1 MDVHRLPKKIARL
14 IALTVVVLPGGCDVA
29 NCIIDRYP
37 QFSSDSLAVATV
49 NQEYE
54 ASLEVDIHSSIEDS
68 DYNYSVGLEGRLPP
82 GLSLQTSGR
91 DVFFTGTPTELG
103 DFSFTLK
110 LYAEPRDSGFGF
122 NFDDQ
127 ASDLC
132 DDESSQNFV
141 ISVVQGY

>member
-1 MDVHRLPKKIARL
+1 MYVRHLLKKTIRPIAF
-14 IALTVVVLPGGCDVA
+14 TVVVLLGGCDA
-29 NCIIDRYP
+29 ADCIIDRHP
-37 QFSSDSLAVATV
+37 QFSSDSLPVATV

-54 ASLEVDIHSSIEDS
+54 AALQVDIHSSNQDDEYS
-68 DYNYSVGLEGRLPP
+68 YSVRLEGRLPP

-103 DFSFTLK
+103 DFSFTLN
-110 LYAEPRDSGFGF
+110 LYAEPRDSGYGF

-132 DDESSQNFV
+132 DDEISQEFV
-141 ISVVQGY
+141 ISVEQGF